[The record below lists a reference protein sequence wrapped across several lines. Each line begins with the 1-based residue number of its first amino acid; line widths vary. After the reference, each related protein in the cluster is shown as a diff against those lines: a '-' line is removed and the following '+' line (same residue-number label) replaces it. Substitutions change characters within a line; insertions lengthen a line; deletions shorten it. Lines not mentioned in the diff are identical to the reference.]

1 MENMTSNT
9 KLVTSGLL
17 EPFSL
22 DATTFP
28 ESSVNSTTFSPLSV
42 YTAFPPLSTNFT
54 GPEEFTTPG
63 GYYDCDKEEDETT
76 KAALHGFTI
85 FIYFVAFFLGV
96 TGNGLVIWITGFK
109 MKRTVNTVWFLNLAI
124 ADFIFTFFLPLSIT
138 YIALGFHWPFG
149 KFMCKLN
156 STVAF
161 LNMFASIFF
170 LMVISIDRC
179 ISVIRPVWSQNHRT
193 PRLAIFIAL
202 AVWAASLIVSLPY
215 FIFRT
220 TVLKKENA
228 TDIIC
233 YNEFWYDDTE
243 TYAVGIRRYSA
254 VIWARFVIGFFL
266 PFSVIVICY
275 ITIAIRLS
283 RNRLATSSKPF
294 KIIVAVIVC
303 FCICWFP
310 YHVFSFLELAVHA
323 QGDCPG
329 NLQDIGVP
337 ITTSLAFINSCVN
350 PILYVF
356 VGRDFKE
363 KFRTSILAVLENA
376 FIEEASQSTNNTAMK
391 SKSNSTVESQT
402 RSMVETQIR
411 DT

>member
-1 MENMTSNT
+1 MTSNT
-9 KLVTSGLL
+9 ELVTSALL
-17 EPFSL
+17 EPYSL
-22 DATTFP
+22 DTTTFP
-28 ESSVNSTTFSPLSV
+28 ESSVNITTFSPLPV

-54 GPEEFTTPG
+54 APEEFTTAG
-63 GYYDCDKEEDETT
+63 DYYYCYEDDEGTT
-76 KAALHGFTI
+76 AALHGFTM

-124 ADFIFTFFLPLSIT
+124 ADFIFTFFLPLSIS

-149 KFMCKLN
+149 KFLCKLN

-179 ISVIRPVWSQNHRT
+179 ISVIMPVWSQNHRT

-220 TVLKKENA
+220 TDLKEPNG
-228 TDIIC
+228 TVINC
-233 YNEFWYDDTE
+233 YNDFGLDHDE
-243 TYAVGIRRYSA
+243 TYAVGIRKYSA

-294 KIIVAVIVC
+294 KIIIAVIVC
-303 FCICWFP
+303 FIICWFP
-310 YHVFSFLELAVHA
+310 YHVFSFLELAVYVRE
-323 QGDCPG
+323 DCPG
-329 NLQDIGVP
+329 KLQSIGVP
-337 ITTSLAFINSCVN
+337 ITSSLAFINSCVN

-363 KFRTSILAVLENA
+363 KFRTSILAMLENA
-376 FIEEASQSTNNTAMK
+376 FTEEASQATNNTAMK
-391 SKSNSTVESQT
+391 SKSSSTVESQT